1 MVPFFVRLDPL
12 IRPRCGHL
20 LPMGEGR
27 RALRP
32 LKKKAP
38 APPNGRSCQRMLT
51 EEGIGS
57 FMNRHQ
63 QWCLFLCVSI
73 PSSARAAGTFS
84 QWEKGV
90 RSL

>member
-1 MVPFFVRLDPL
+1 
-12 IRPRCGHL
+12 
-20 LPMGEGR
+20 
-27 RALRP
+27 
-32 LKKKAP
+32 
-38 APPNGRSCQRMLT
+38 MLT

-84 QWEKGV
+84 QWEKGCAV
-90 RSL
+90 ISATETRVPHVAIQRV

>member
-1 MVPFFVRLDPL
+1 
-12 IRPRCGHL
+12 
-20 LPMGEGR
+20 
-27 RALRP
+27 
-32 LKKKAP
+32 
-38 APPNGRSCQRMLT
+38 MLT

-57 FMNRHQ
+57 FMKRHQ